1 MKIPTLELHERQM
14 RLSRQ
19 EMARRHAKNTRRR
32 LAENNKKNKTAQIKP
47 IEITPPKYLKFHGSQ
62 NDREAFENFTNQVF
76 QTISKGLIATIR
88 LNEIERLYPCGL
100 LLFIGQVNIWNNR
113 YPGKVRAFYP
123 ENNVVEQMLQS
134 VGIIEKL
141 GLKNRIKQISHD
153 DVTRWR
159 YFTGTEA
166 AAQEMEPMM
175 DDIRNLIGADSQS
188 RLYDSIAEAITNVR
202 QHAYSE
208 GESKKWW
215 IFATISK
222 TSIIVAIYDSGASIP
237 GTLLRKP
244 GIKEHVTQMI
254 TGRKKRDAA
263 IIRMAS
269 GGRSR
274 TKLPYRGKGLPEM
287 FESTQLMP
295 GSSLGIYSRGG
306 YFAYN
311 DKNSTE
317 KEVCTRLDVPV
328 LGTLVLW
335 RIKLAEAAV

>member
-1 MKIPTLELHERQM
+1 VKIPTQKLHERQI
-14 RLSRQ
+14 RLSRL
-19 EMARRHAKNTRRR
+19 EMARRHALTAERRR
-32 LAENNKKNKTAQIKP
+32 IRKQKKTKSIKLRS
-47 IEITPPKYLKFHGSQ
+47 IEVNPPKYLKFHGSQ
-62 NDREAFENFTNQVF
+62 SEREAFEGFTNQVT
-76 QTISKGLIATIR
+76 QATKKGLTVIIN
-88 LNEIERLYPCGL
+88 LNKIERLYPCGL
-100 LLFIGQVNIWNNR
+100 LLFMGQVKIWNDR
-113 YPGKVRAFYP
+113 HPGKVHATYP
-123 ENNVVEQMLQS
+123 ENEVVEQMLQS

-141 GLKNRIKQISHD
+141 GLKNRVTKISHN

-175 DDIRNLIGADSQS
+175 DEIRNLIGADSQS
-188 RLYDSIAEAITNVR
+188 RLYDAIAEAITNVR

-215 IFATISK
+215 IFSTISK
-222 TSIIVAIYDSGASIP
+222 SSIVVAIYDSGASIP

-244 GIKEHVTQMI
+244 GVKEHVTQMI
-254 TGRKKRDAA
+254 TGRKKRDAS
-263 IIRMAS
+263 ILRMAA

-287 FESTQLMP
+287 FESTRLMP

-311 DKNSTE
+311 DKNE
-317 KEVCTRLDVPV
+317 AKKEVCTHLDVPV